1 MHNDDNIQSQWQQII
16 EQSEALLEMAKS
28 AAWEQL
34 TAAAEARDQLI
45 KGFFNS
51 HPADKSNA
59 EDFKKQIQHIINIDN
74 EIKVIEAHCRTELM
88 KELESFRSVS
98 KAVTAYQSCP

>member
-1 MHNDDNIQSQWQQII
+1 MDNDDNIQSQWQQII
-16 EQSEALLEMAKS
+16 EQSDALLEMAKS

-34 TAAAEARDQLI
+34 SAAAETRDQLI
-45 KGFFNS
+45 KSFFNS

-59 EDFKKQIQHIINIDN
+59 ADFKKQIQQIIDIDN
-74 EIKVIEAHCRTELM
+74 EIKIIEAHSRTELM
-88 KELESFRSVS
+88 KELESFRSGS